1 MLVTL
6 NIPYEEAVKRLKGDN
21 APVYLKRM
29 YGKTFMFA
37 KSNANIEEV
46 EHYIYGLMHEID

>member
-6 NIPYEEAVKRLKGDN
+6 NIPYEEAVKRLKSEK

-37 KSNANIEEV
+37 KRNASIEEV
-46 EHYIYGLMHEID
+46 ERYILAIID

>member
-6 NIPYEEAVKRLKGDN
+6 NIPYEDAVKRLKRDK

-37 KSNANIEEV
+37 KRNARIEEV
-46 EHYIYGLMHEID
+46 EAYLMQICEM